1 MLLNDKKKEAAAAKG
16 VRSSHY
22 GRHFPTDDTTLE
34 KVYTSLPYIYSL
46 YPHVG
51 VDVFY

>member
-1 MLLNDKKKEAAAAKG
+1 MLLNDKKSKRRLQKACA
-16 VRSSHY
+16 H
-22 GRHFPTDDTTLE
+22 HTTDDTTLE
-34 KVYTSLPYIYSL
+34 KVYTSLPYVYSL

>member
-1 MLLNDKKKEAAAAKG
+1 MLLNDKKGSGGCKRRALITL
-16 VRSSHY
+16 R
-22 GRHFPTDDTTLE
+22 TTLLFHDKTCE
-34 KVYTSLPYIYSL
+34 KVYTSLPYVYSL